1 MYGKKLGWRATTPV
15 VHCHDIVYIIIHV
28 HVCIWTSDNGYTIL
42 YTQCYVMLTYVNPNL
57 CTCMCTHV
65 HVYKRSV
72 SVYNTCMIHIIQP
85 YIHVYTCTC
94 VT

>member
-1 MYGKKLGWRATTPV
+1 MYGKKLGWRATIPA
-15 VHCHDIVYIIIHV
+15 VHCHDIVHV
-28 HVCIWTSDNGYTIL
+28 HVYVCIWTSDNGYTIL
-42 YTQCYVMLTYVNPNL
+42 YTQCYVLFTYMYVNPSL

-85 YIHVYTCTC
+85 YIYTCTC